1 VALAVQASGCSYPT
15 GDSPYPGECAPL
27 HPLVFVPRP
36 NMVAVATDVEFRI
49 TFDDYPDPD
58 TVRSSTLLLTTGSFW
73 VPGNYGVDLI
83 GRAAVMR
90 PIRGLSAQLGY
101 GLHLRPALSS
111 LAGCPGTSQDLQFTT
126 GDGPAGGPPPP
137 PPPSLAT
144 DVQPI
149 LDSHC
154 GGGGCH
160 LAVDDAGTPGCSDA
174 PAAALSLCAA
184 DAWDALVG
192 KQSGQTDKLRL
203 VEQGDSSRSY
213 LLRKL
218 LPAKGSGGPIAGVTG
233 QREPPGDPLP
243 EDQLRLI
250 AAWIDGGALR

>member
-1 VALAVQASGCSYPT
+1 MTMQSSGCSYPT
-15 GDSPYPGECAPL
+15 GQSPYPGECAPL

-36 NMVAVATDVEFRI
+36 NMVAVPTDVEFRI

-58 TVRSSTLLLTTGSFW
+58 TVRSDSLLLTTGYFW

-83 GRAAVMR
+83 GKAAVMR
-90 PIRGLSAQLGY
+90 PIRGLSGQIGY
-101 GLHLRPALSS
+101 GLHLRPALGS
-111 LAGCPGTSQDLQFTT
+111 LAGCPGTSQDLQFMT
-126 GDGPAGGPPPP
+126 GSGPAGGAPPAPT
-137 PPPSLAT
+137 PSFAT

-149 LDSHC
+149 LDSRC
-154 GGGGCH
+154 AGGGCH
-160 LAVDDAGTPGCSDA
+160 LAVDDAGTTACSDA
-174 PAAALSLCAA
+174 PAAQLSLCAA

-192 KQSGQTDKLRL
+192 KPALQSDKLRR
-203 VEQGDSSRSY
+203 VQAGDSARSY

-218 LPAKGSGGPIAGVTG
+218 LPAKDTGGPIAGVYG
-233 QREPPGDPLP
+233 QREPPGEPLP